1 MNLGL
6 TDKTAIVLGASKGMG
21 RASAYALA
29 QEGCRV
35 LMCARHAEPLAAA
48 AADIERDTGTAVR
61 TRAADV
67 LTDAG
72 RKDVIDEALRTF
84 GRVDILIN
92 NCGGPRPGGFKD
104 TLDATLWQDAFERS
118 LMQVVRWTQAVVPLM
133 KDGGRI
139 VNIVSAAVKQPIDGL
154 LLSNSIRPGV
164 VGFCKT
170 VSRELAPQGI
180 TINCVLPGYI
190 RTDRMLEIAAARS
203 AKEGIG
209 AEEVLAGFARDIP
222 VGRLGDPAEV
232 GALVAFLCSTQAAF
246 ITGTTHTID
255 GGMIRSLL

>member
-1 MNLGL
+1 
-6 TDKTAIVLGASKGMG
+6 
-21 RASAYALA
+21 
-29 QEGCRV
+29 
-35 LMCARHAEPLAAA
+35 MCARHADLLTTAAS
-48 AADIERDTGTAVR
+48 DIERSTGTPVR

-67 LTDAG
+67 LQDAG
-72 RKDVIDEALRTF
+72 RQTVIETALQTF
-84 GRVDILIN
+84 GHVDILVN

-104 TLDATLWQDAFERS
+104 TLDPSDWQDAFERS
-118 LMQVVRWTQAVVPLM
+118 LMQVVRWTQAVVPHM
-133 KDGGRI
+133 KGGGRI

-170 VSRELAPQGI
+170 VSRELAPLGI

-255 GGMIRSLL
+255 GGMVRSLL